1 VVDPEIIDSDSQI
14 KMEFE
19 VPLKPKVQTEQIS
32 STDDEV
38 NDSLFQDKTIKD
50 FDEEALEIKF
60 ELKENEQK
68 SQAKEK
74 QPSLIEKIETVEEL
88 NDQGNPFNK
97 SIDETL
103 ASQNEKRKRHLKE
116 FNHKFMHQMQRVDD
130 MEKQPAYKRQG
141 MDLNSDVHES
151 PSRTTL
157 DTDNN
162 DNLQIRSNNSFLHDN
177 VD

>member
-1 VVDPEIIDSDSQI
+1 
-14 KMEFE
+14 
-19 VPLKPKVQTEQIS
+19 
-32 STDDEV
+32 
-38 NDSLFQDKTIKD
+38 
-50 FDEEALEIKF
+50 
-60 ELKENEQK
+60 
-68 SQAKEK
+68 
-74 QPSLIEKIETVEEL
+74 
-88 NDQGNPFNK
+88 
-97 SIDETL
+97 
-103 ASQNEKRKRHLKE
+103 
-116 FNHKFMHQMQRVDD
+116 MQRVDD